1 MLGINSWR
9 IRRSAISNSRATAGR
24 PYICLRILHLFDGLC
39 PNPRTHRSPPT
50 SSFALFEQIAKHL
63 SRLARDLLAWRVHF
77 GELVAPLVGPGR
89 VDNHSAIGKIAHFS
103 LLRRE
108 AGIGRGAAHASQ
120 N

>member
-77 GELVAPLVGPGR
+77 GELVAPLVGPCR
-89 VDNHSAIGKIAHFS
+89 VDDHSGIGKVAQDRKSTRLNSSHLTIS
-103 LLRRE
+103 
-108 AGIGRGAAHASQ
+108 
-120 N
+120 